1 MMMKLIIGALFLVVL
16 YCLGSAAY
24 LMMKD
29 SAHPERMAKALTW
42 RISVSLLL
50 FVLLI
55 VGYYTGWIM
64 PHGLPVKP

>member
-1 MMMKLIIGALFLVVL
+1 MLMKLIILALFVVVL

-24 LMMKD
+24 LMMRD
-29 SAHPERMAKALTW
+29 AAHLERMAKALTW

-50 FVLLI
+50 FILLI
-55 VGYYTGWIM
+55 VGYYAGWIM